1 MAIADKVGGCYRE
14 DRNLTPFGL
23 QPMFFGR
30 RQGTLDSSQGVKARE
45 PRLTGVEGLRH
56 TLALWAEAWGG
67 LSWLGLLQ
75 PDFLEL
81 SWKEALLGEAENWS
95 PRVFW
100 IGHIYCTYCVKRK
113 RGVVTSIK
121 REEIHL
127 VIWIPNCSRWKK
139 TPTPSNTYAEKQGR
153 RNRQMEVC
161 HGQAKPCF
169 GHQQSGGGPTP
180 APSKTQINKLVF
192 WRKKLIL
199 QKQHSC
205 SNKNLYTNSH
215 SSITHNSWKMEA
227 TQMSINGWINKTCYV
242 RTVKYHSSTG
252 RSETLMHMTT
262 ETSLEKSYVEWKK
275 PGSRCHVLY
284 DFSLSRNS

>member
-1 MAIADKVGGCYRE
+1 M
-14 DRNLTPFGL
+14 
-23 QPMFFGR
+23 
-30 RQGTLDSSQGVKARE
+30 SW
-45 PRLTGVEGLRH
+45 GLRRPL
-56 TLALWAEAWGG
+56 LAWAPAARFPGTELERGLIRGG
-67 LSWLGLLQ
+67 WELKPKGFLNWTHLLYL
-75 PDFLEL
+75 FC
-81 SWKEALLGEAENWS
+81 KEKE
-95 PRVFW
+95 
-100 IGHIYCTYCVKRK
+100 
-113 RGVVTSIK
+113 GVVTSIK

-153 RNRQMEVC
+153 RIRQMEVC

-215 SSITHNSWKMEA
+215 SSITHNSRKMEA